1 MAENFTNFAKT
12 TLSSGI
18 SDSDTSISVTSGANF
33 PTSDFTIVIGDASSR
48 EIVHIATRSGN
59 TLTADQRGW
68 QGSTAAAHSTGEAV
82 VHTVLAHHITALGAN
97 GKGFVNHG
105 STAGTARPTGFASIE
120 WYGSVQPTNAVAGD
134 TWVDTT

>member
-12 TLSSGI
+12 TLSAGI
-18 SDSDTSISVTSGANF
+18 SNSDTSISVVDGSIF
-33 PTSDFTIVIGDASSR
+33 PASDFSIAIGNASAREIIHISSR
-48 EIVHIATRSGN
+48 SSN

-68 QGSTAAAHSTGEAV
+68 QGTTATSHSSGEIV
-82 VHTVLAHHITALGAN
+82 VHTIFAHHITALGAN

-120 WYGSVQPTNAVAGD
+120 WYGSVQPSNAIAGD